1 MDDLH
6 NNGAPTLRLRSEELV
21 VDFPCAICLPGDGKW
36 YRAALAAVKGDIVE
50 AVLLDF
56 GRVAA
61 ASVSKHV
68 RRLTPQF
75 TSPLPAQAVA
85 AQLGGVALPGAGPR
99 TGWPWCGSTT
109 RLPSACRTE
118 SSWAG
123 ACWRR
128 AWPAPPPS
136 SCWPS
141 RPGPGPRSGTGW
153 RSCCRSR
160 RSCSGWPGCGLS
172 RRSRGRSWPGSG
184 RWRGRAGGSWGG
196 LVSPGAGSR
205 GDRVVGEG
213 AEMGRVKVEEGEEN
227 KGEEMNGFVGKAA
240 EVVMEKVD
248 IMGEGFKK
256 AEVVM
261 DEEVESRATKVV
273 RGKEERV
280 KAKDAVAATRAEE
293 ARPGGRAGPVGRLHD
308 LLASVLGGG
317 AVGGAGGGGG
327 GRPGGEGRGAD
338 GRTAI
343 LLQSRSR

>member
-1 MDDLH
+1 V
-6 NNGAPTLRLRSEELV
+6 GGET
-21 VDFPCAICLPGDGKW
+21 
-36 YRAALAAVKGDIVE
+36 
-50 AVLLDF
+50 
-56 GRVAA
+56 GRV
-61 ASVSKHV
+61 
-68 RRLTPQF
+68 
-75 TSPLPAQAVA
+75 
-85 AQLGGVALPGAGPR
+85 
-99 TGWPWCGSTT
+99 
-109 RLPSACRTE
+109 E
-118 SSWAG
+118 
-123 ACWRR
+123 
-128 AWPAPPPS
+128 
-136 SCWPS
+136 
-141 RPGPGPRSGTGW
+141 
-153 RSCCRSR
+153 
-160 RSCSGWPGCGLS
+160 
-172 RRSRGRSWPGSG
+172 
-184 RWRGRAGGSWGG
+184 
-196 LVSPGAGSR
+196 
-205 GDRVVGEG
+205 
-213 AEMGRVKVEEGEEN
+213 VEEGEEN

-273 RGKEERV
+273 KGKEERV